1 MTNRGER
8 TQKERNADEHHKM
21 PLTAHLEELR
31 KRLIIIFISVGVGFL
46 VCYFFSEEI
55 FELLSRPLFK
65 VMPAGEKMVFTS
77 LPEAFL
83 TYLKVSL
90 VSAIILSSPMVF
102 YQLWMFVTPGLYES
116 EKRYVFPFVFFST
129 FFFVGGALFGYFVVF
144 PLGFKFFMGFASDY
158 VRPLPSI
165 REYLSFSLKLLVAFG
180 IVFELP
186 VLVLFLSK
194 LGIVSAKMLR
204 SYQKYAIL
212 LIFIVAAILT
222 PPDVASQIMMAVPLL
237 FLYEVSIWV
246 AKIFGKKKADL
257 VEETVQEKSVS

>member
-1 MTNRGER
+1 MNRGKR
-8 TQKERNADEHHKM
+8 TQKKGNEDEQQKM

-31 KRLIIIFISVGVGFL
+31 KRFIVIFISIGVVFL
-46 VCYFFSEEI
+46 VCYFFKEEI
-55 FELLSRPLFK
+55 FGLLSRPLLK

-83 TYLKVSL
+83 TYLKISL

-102 YQLWMFVTPGLYES
+102 YQLWMFVTPGLYET
-116 EKRYVFPFVFFST
+116 EKRYVFPFVLFST
-129 FFFVGGALFGYFVVF
+129 LFFVGGALFGYFVVF

-158 VRPLPSI
+158 VRPLPSL
-165 REYLSFSLKLLVAFG
+165 REYLSFSLKLLMAFG

-212 LIFIVAAILT
+212 LIFLAAAILT
-222 PPDVASQIMMAVPLL
+222 PPDVVSQIMMAVPLL
-237 FLYEVSIWV
+237 VLYEVSIWV
-246 AKIFGKKKADL
+246 AKIFGKKKGEL
-257 VEETVQEKSVS
+257 LEETAQEKSVS